1 MREFFNNK
9 TMADITEISKA
20 TQFQTGEKQVEI
32 ARKGGIASGIA
43 KREKKILREAVL
55 AVIDADPT
63 APAAIGKA
71 LIDKARKGNLGAIDQ
86 LAKLLG
92 EYQQEPTV
100 QNNTQINNYNS
111 GKTPEERYEEVYGR
125 IEDAEL
131 LEPEKEE

>member
-1 MREFFNNK
+1 
-9 TMADITEISKA
+9 MADNFNPDIGKA
-20 TQFQTGEKQVEI
+20 TRFVAGEQQAEI
-32 ARKGGIASGIA
+32 ARRGALAAAEA
-43 KREKKILREAVL
+43 KRDKKILREAAL
-55 AVIDADPT
+55 AVIDADPD
-63 APAAIGKA
+63 APVAIIKKIVQSAKNGSIKAA
-71 LIDKARKGNLGAIDQ
+71 DF